1 VLVGGTVKLRAVL
14 REELVS
20 TVLFALVIGPNAVSE
35 PEMVVSPFLRI
46 VMAFERALVDVP
58 LPISKIGSVKFQ
70 AVGDP
75 DPMLKRP
82 IAVDAYEPDLVPIP
96 IEVELS
102 PGAIVPFPNAVDCAP
117 EATEL
122 TPNAVEFGCEA
133 DVPFPKAVE
142 LAPEAVV
149 F

>member
-1 VLVGGTVKLRAVL
+1 MLPFLKTVRALEGAVL
-14 REELVS
+14 D
-20 TVLFALVIGPNAVSE
+20 T
-35 PEMVVSPFLRI
+35 
-46 VMAFERALVDVP
+46 P
-58 LPISKIGSVKFQ
+58 LPISKSGSEAIQDIGLPRPVFQ
-70 AVGDP
+70 
-75 DPMLKRP
+75 RP

-122 TPNAVEFGCEA
+122 TPNAVELGCEA
-133 DVPFPKAVE
+133 NVPFPKAVE